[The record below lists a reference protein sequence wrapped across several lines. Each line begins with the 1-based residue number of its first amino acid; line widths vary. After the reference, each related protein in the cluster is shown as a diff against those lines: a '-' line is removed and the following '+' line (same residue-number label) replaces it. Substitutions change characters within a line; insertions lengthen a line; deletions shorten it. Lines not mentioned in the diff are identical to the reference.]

1 MSEIFQSNEVDEQ
14 VIVETF
20 ATLGHKVSK
29 TAWQLQEHLDK
40 AEETLFQTNLNFVPQ
55 HFPKQEDPVHITGM
69 ANRSTFGSHYLS
81 FEIVSF
87 DDSTWEGIL
96 VGAGHSTLVPI
107 HRSLPPS
114 VASQNPRI
122 VQDPI
127 VATPTPPIDVP
138 TSSSNH
144 HRDSRLSA
152 DSRSAVIQTAI
163 VQPVVDAVWPESP
176 STTPVAIVHQNTDPT
191 TTASLSNPPMSSSTA
206 AAATLPGPSILRRPR
221 VGAATLG
228 KRKRHVSFG
237 SNDDDVQKVERFM
250 LINVTTSHP
259 SRQEKLNDIL
269 GRIGVRPINTTHEVF
284 PIKKRD
290 RHVFFFDVVGDK
302 MISRVENLMQPRNW
316 AYLFGIRTLLL
327 EDQQPFIV
335 KAIPMSSI
343 IEALFLSQMVGK
355 DRSRSPSSYNL
366 KDDLLEQLADKKHLG
381 KILKDDPMTA
391 EITSYRNPIKK
402 EVENFGK
409 LRLIAPEI

>member
-29 TAWQLQEHLDK
+29 TAWQLQEHLDE

-81 FEIVSF
+81 LEIVSF
-87 DDSTWEGIL
+87 DDSTGEGIL
-96 VGAGHSTLVPI
+96 VGAGHS
-107 HRSLPPS
+107 
-114 VASQNPRI
+114 
-122 VQDPI
+122 
-127 VATPTPPIDVP
+127 
-138 TSSSNH
+138 
-144 HRDSRLSA
+144 
-152 DSRSAVIQTAI
+152 I
-163 VQPVVDAVWPESP
+163 VQPAVDAVWPESP

-206 AAATLPGPSILRRPR
+206 AAATLPGPSILSRPR

-228 KRKRHVSFG
+228 KRNRHVSFG
-237 SNDDDVQKVERFM
+237 GDDDDVQ
-250 LINVTTSHP
+250 
-259 SRQEKLNDIL
+259 
-269 GRIGVRPINTTHEVF
+269 VRPINTTHEVF

-316 AYLFGIRTLLL
+316 AYYFGIRTLLL
-327 EDQQPFIV
+327 EDQHPFTA

-343 IEALFLSQMVGK
+343 IETLLLSQMLGK
-355 DRSRSPSSYNL
+355 NFNRPPPSSYVL
-366 KDDLLEQLADKKHLG
+366 KDDLHQQLADKKYSG
-381 KILKDDPMTA
+381 KVLNDDAMTA
-391 EITSYRNPIKK
+391 EIVHCLNKD
-402 EVENFGK
+402 GK
-409 LRLIAPEI
+409 RIFIRG